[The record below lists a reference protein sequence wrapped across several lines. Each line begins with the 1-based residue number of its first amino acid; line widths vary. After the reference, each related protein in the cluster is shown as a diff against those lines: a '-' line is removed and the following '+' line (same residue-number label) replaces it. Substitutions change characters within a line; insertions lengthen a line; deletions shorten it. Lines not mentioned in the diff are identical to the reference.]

1 MKKLMCEGYLHVCQ
15 KVFNV
20 YMYFGLIIP
29 SVNFNI
35 YSIAFV
41 QQTLDNSLNYPN
53 NHYQS

>member
-1 MKKLMCEGYLHVCQ
+1 MKKLMCGGYLCQ

-41 QQTLDNSLNYPN
+41 Q
-53 NHYQS
+53 